1 MTLSKIEINFASA
14 CDRDKIYSLRHDVY
28 ASELHQHPE
37 NKSKF
42 IKDKLDE
49 YNTYIIAKLNGKI
62 VGFVSVTPPEKNVY
76 SIDKYFDRADLP
88 FTVDNDLYEIRILT
102 VVEGYRG
109 KPIALALMWGA
120 FRWIQSNGGK
130 NIVAI
135 GRTEFLSMY
144 TKLGF
149 KAMGQ
154 QVTSGKVIYELIFG
168 NVNSLNSFILNN
180 HLQLFRKVEQQ
191 VLWNLKIS
199 FFKPTQCYHGGA
211 FFEAIGS
218 EFDALNKRKDIINA
232 DVLDAWFNPSPK
244 VLDELKTHLSWI
256 CKTSPPTDCGGM
268 AAKIAEIRGVE
279 TENILPGAGSSD
291 LIFMAFQEWLT
302 PKSRVLILDP
312 TYGEYTHV
320 LENVIGCKVD
330 RINLLKSE
338 NFVLSTEKLI
348 TESKN
353 NYDLIVLVNPNS
365 PTGQY
370 IPKETLEIV
379 LKKIPIETRVWI
391 DETYIEYTGTNQS
404 LEKFAVRRSNIIICK
419 SMSKIYALSG
429 LRSAYLCS
437 SAYQLEKLKAIS
449 PPWAVSLPAQIAA
462 VNAMKDPE
470 YYSKCYEETH
480 ELRNEFVA
488 SLTAITSVEI
498 TQTTANFILCHLNP
512 QGPTAAKFVANC
524 RKHGL
529 YVRDIS
535 NMGTN
540 IGKHTIRIA
549 IKDRATNQ
557 KMLTIMK
564 PLLLK
569 QNEIAEANILTT
581 NN

>member
-37 NKSKF
+37 NKSKI

-330 RINLLKSE
+330 RINLLKNE